1 MNKIEKFEMIH
12 GCRVGIILIFDD
24 YSQGTYKKE
33 FKEFIEYQKK
43 RTIEDPAQD
52 TYFKFYSKIKEFKEI
67 PYDYF
72 KTQSANLFSKV
83 IFYNL
88 RQQPAF
94 LLSDEL
100 NIQIRLV
107 RDPYGAWEY
116 SLDASDIENACF
128 LAGGRWFIQTIAA
141 PYFYFQHIDDGYIT
155 RFFTHELTHQLDN
168 FSGWD
173 FFENKFQSRIKIFAR
188 KKSAYCLNFLY
199 TSIFN
204 LREEGFPDFNAR
216 LQFAKF
222 DINMEGV
229 HKYNSNLV
237 KLTKLLRKK
246 DSVGFY
252 ENNIGWNTLTPQGEY
267 TNGRIMCTTI
277 AMFFSKIENKP
288 YTITINGKKLTGSG
302 FANLDSLL
310 STNKLI
316 YVSDFS
322 PEILSRT
329 VETLKAKSGYPFVK
343 LYEDACAGL
352 GISDNNQVMNL
363 RRLKELAV
371 MAVKNARQDR
381 RNRARKYH
389 FSDITPTEIQQLQ

>member
-1 MNKIEKFEMIH
+1 MNKIEKFEMI
-12 GCRVGIILIFDD
+12 GKCRVGIILIFDD

-33 FKEFIEYQKK
+33 FKEFVEYQKK
-43 RTIEDPAQD
+43 NMIEDSTQD

-72 KTQSANLFSKV
+72 RTQSTNLFSKL
-83 IFYNL
+83 IFYTL

-100 NIQIRLV
+100 NIQIRLI

-116 SLDASDIENACF
+116 NLEASDIENACF

-141 PYFYFQHIDDGYIT
+141 PFFYFQHIDDNYIT
-155 RFFTHELTHQLDN
+155 RFFTHELTHYLDN
-168 FSGWD
+168 YSGWD
-173 FFENKFQSRIKIFAR
+173 FFEKKFESRIKIFAR
-188 KKSAYCLNFLY
+188 KKSAYCLNYLY
-199 TSIFN
+199 TSVFN

-216 LQFAKF
+216 LQFARF

-229 HKYNSNLV
+229 RKYNSNLV
-237 KLTKLLRKK
+237 KLTKLLRKR
-246 DSVGFY
+246 DSVEFY
-252 ENNIGWNTLTPQGEY
+252 ENNIGWNTLTAQGEY

-288 YTITINGKKLTGSG
+288 YTLTINNSKATSSN
-302 FANLDSLL
+302 FPNLNSIL
-310 STNKLI
+310 SKNKLI
-316 YVSDFS
+316 YVSEFS
-322 PEILSRT
+322 PEILSKA

-352 GISDNNQVMNL
+352 GISDENQVMNL
-363 RRLKELAV
+363 WRLKKLAV
-371 MAVKNARQDR
+371 MAIENARQDR

-389 FSDITPTEIQQLQ
+389 FDYITPTDINSI